1 MTQDEGPASPAG
13 GGHPRRQPG
22 VGRSAPGA
30 PGWDGEADAWLVG
43 KARGGDL
50 DAFEVLIGRHHG
62 RIYRIALR
70 MLGNHHDAEDVA
82 QEVIIQLWT
91 ALASFAG
98 DSAFTTW
105 LYRIVVNRC
114 WNAQRR
120 QLRVSPLHERDVPP
134 AAAGPEEATIGRQ
147 HAHAVFE
154 AMAAL
159 PVEQRGVLVLYQL
172 EGLSYRETAAV
183 LGITE
188 AAVRS
193 RLLRARRMLVNQLK
207 GWT

>member
-1 MTQDEGPASPAG
+1 MTHEDGPALTASG
-13 GGHPRRQPG
+13 GRFRRQ
-22 VGRSAPGA
+22 SAGA
-30 PGWDGEADAWLVG
+30 PGWDGEADAWLAG

-50 DAFEVLIGRHHG
+50 DAFEVLIGRHRG

-70 MLGNHHDAEDVA
+70 MLGNYHDAEDVA

-91 ALASFAG
+91 ALTSFAG
-98 DSAFTTW
+98 ASAFTTW

-120 QLRVSPLHERDVPP
+120 QLRTSPLDERNVPP
-134 AAAGPEEATIGRQ
+134 AAAGPEDTAVARQ
-147 HAHAVFE
+147 HVHAVFE
-154 AMAAL
+154 VMAAL